1 MHMREEYAC
10 TRHAHICA
18 SGLPRLLSHARLHT
32 PLCLFCVAL
41 LAARSGTCKIENIL
55 DKTCEEMQ
63 QTINQSLQNNL
74 NKLEKDCK
82 RVDERI
88 GELLTIDEKARAK
101 NRRAAYYGWIAFFT
115 SLLAP
120 FVLLL
125 LLLHRSGIVL
135 TLVELLPG
143 AIPTEVTTPIV
154 AAFGQTCDAL
164 VAPETSTT
172 AVAAAGS
179 SESGSGSGGGGLL
192 NLQQLLY
199 GCAAFFVALQIV
211 SRLFRRYEPALTGR
225 ELNNLLGTRRHVHS
239 LLKLKETLYKT
250 YLDQC
255 RSEIDNLGAM

>member
-1 MHMREEYAC
+1 MHTYAPLAC
-10 TRHAHICA
+10 
-18 SGLPRLLSHARLHT
+18 RLLSQCTRLHT

-101 NRRAAYYGWIAFFT
+101 NRRAAYYGWIAFFM

-120 FVLLL
+120 LVLLL

-164 VAPETSTT
+164 VAPEASTT

-179 SESGSGSGGGGLL
+179 SDGSGGSGSGGGGLL

>member
-1 MHMREEYAC
+1 M
-10 TRHAHICA
+10 
-18 SGLPRLLSHARLHT
+18 
-32 PLCLFCVAL
+32 

-101 NRRAAYYGWIAFFT
+101 NRRAAYYGWIAFFA

-120 FVLLL
+120 LVLLL

-164 VAPETSTT
+164 VAPEASTT

-179 SESGSGSGGGGLL
+179 SDGSGGSGVVVEACSTCSSCSRVRGILR
-192 NLQQLLY
+192 
-199 GCAAFFVALQIV
+199 GPADCVAALPEVRAGVNREGAEQ
-211 SRLFRRYEPALTGR
+211 PAGHEAARPLVV
-225 ELNNLLGTRRHVHS
+225 EAEEDAVQDLS
-239 LLKLKETLYKT
+239 
-250 YLDQC
+250 
-255 RSEIDNLGAM
+255 